1 MCDLCPGTQSQP
13 AVNPSSE
20 KLYEPS
26 KVYGGIDNPPIT
38 DEKMR
43 RSEQVIM
50 DRKDPLARRLAQR
63 AREFQGWRGNT
74 TYVQPLSVQRYNVS
88 GFYNYHFDPDGYIT
102 KGNRVT
108 SFMIYLTDDCTG
120 GGTNFPFLAQPN
132 DTRWCDVIECDEE
145 AKDGFQGT
153 TFKPVKGSAVFW
165 ENFYP
170 NGSWHH
176 GVYHAS
182 LPVKSGVKVGLN
194 IWSWDSAWEAP
205 AEEHVDMTS

>member
-1 MCDLCPGTQSQP
+1 
-13 AVNPSSE
+13 
-20 KLYEPS
+20 
-26 KVYGGIDNPPIT
+26 
-38 DEKMR
+38 MR

-50 DRKDPLARRLAQR
+50 DRKDPIARRLAQR

-120 GGTNFPFLAQPN
+120 GGTNFPFLQQPN

-182 LPVKSGVKVGLN
+182 LPVKAGIKVGLN

-205 AEEHVDMTS
+205 AEEHANMTS